1 MVSSYRLAGR
11 YLLPDKVKRRKE
23 DTMSALIKRFK
34 EDLQLAGYAKRSI
47 ESYAG
52 SVLRLQRFYNKNLE
66 DITEEDL
73 RQYWLCCQTDFG
85 WSPASLRISY
95 SGIQHFFTRTL
106 VRSWNIFDEIKWK
119 REQKLPTILSLQEVK
134 KIIYALPT
142 LQSHTFY
149 LTLYSLGLRLRE
161 ATTLQVKDILSDR
174 GLVHIH
180 AGKGALDRMVP
191 LPKITLLVLRKYYKT
206 HYKPQWIFPA
216 LGHDGGKNAQYA
228 KDPVSDSGVQGVL
241 QRTLKRLGFKKHI
254 HPHVFRHAYATHL
267 LEANIPIRHV
277 QKILGH
283 KSLQSTMV
291 YLHVTTL
298 AQNDSHARVA
308 QVMQGVLS

>member
-1 MVSSYRLAGR
+1 
-11 YLLPDKVKRRKE
+11 
-23 DTMSALIKRFK
+23 MSNLIKRFK
-34 EDLQLAGYAKRSI
+34 EDLQLAGYAERSA
-47 ESYAG
+47 ESYVS
-52 SVLRLQRFYNKNLE
+52 SVLRLQRFYNKPLE

-73 RQYWLCCQTDFG
+73 RQYWLCCQSEFG
-85 WSPASLRISY
+85 WSAATLRISY
-95 SGIQHFFTRTL
+95 AGIQHFFSRTL
-106 VRSWNIFDEIKWK
+106 VRSWNIFNQIKWK
-119 REQKLPTILSLQEVK
+119 REQTLPTILSLQEVRR
-134 KIIYALPT
+134 IIDALPT

-191 LPKITLLVLRKYYKT
+191 LPKITLATLRKYYKT
-206 HYKPQWIFPA
+206 HRNPQWIFPA

-228 KDPVSDSGVQGVL
+228 KAPVSDSGVQGVL

-283 KSLQSTMV
+283 KTLQSTMV
-291 YLHVTTL
+291 YLHVTTQ
-298 AQNDSHARVA
+298 AQTDSHERVA

>member
-1 MVSSYRLAGR
+1 
-11 YLLPDKVKRRKE
+11 
-23 DTMSALIKRFK
+23 MSNIIKRFK

-47 ESYAG
+47 DSYAS
-52 SVLRLQRFYNKNLE
+52 SVLRLQRFYNKPLE

-73 RQYWLCCQTDFG
+73 RQYWVCCQSEFG
-85 WSPASLRISY
+85 WSAASLRISY

-106 VRSWNIFDEIKWK
+106 VRSWNIFSEIKWK
-119 REQKLPTILSLQEVK
+119 REETLPTILSLQEVR
-134 KIIYALPT
+134 KIIDALPT
-142 LQSHTFY
+142 QQSRTFY

-161 ATTLQVKDILSDR
+161 ATTLQVRDILSER

-180 AGKGALDRMVP
+180 TGKGAMDRMVP
-191 LPKITLLVLRKYYKT
+191 LPKITLLTLRKYYKT
-206 HYKPQWIFPA
+206 HRNPQWIFPA
-216 LGHDGGKNAQYA
+216 LGHNGGKDAQFA
-228 KDPVSDSGVQGVL
+228 KTHVSDSGVQGAL
-241 QRTLKRLGFKKHI
+241 RSTLKRLGFKKHV

-277 QKILGH
+277 QDILGH
-283 KSLQSTMV
+283 KSLKSTMI

-298 AQNDSHARVA
+298 AQEDSYERVT